1 MTRLYF
7 FKLFFLFLFISMIGH
22 PAKSQ
27 DEKLKAIFVYN
38 FTKYVN
44 WPHKSTSFIITI
56 IGKSPISSEIMSIAS
71 KKTVGSSPIEV
82 KNVSTPE
89 EITES
94 NIVYIPASKT
104 SVLPAIKQK
113 SVEQHFL
120 IITEKPDACKT
131 GSCIN
136 FIVKDGKLSF
146 EISKAN
152 LDNYGLGVSS
162 DLLKLGT
169 VIND

>member
-1 MTRLYF
+1 MN
-7 FKLFFLFLFISMIGH
+7 KIFFLRFSLTLVLVLSVSF
-22 PAKSQ
+22 PVKSQ

-44 WPHKSTSFIITI
+44 WPYKSDNFIITVL
-56 IGKSPISSEIMSIAS
+56 GKSTISAEIMSIAS
-71 KKTVGSSPIEV
+71 KRMVGNAPIEV
-82 KNVSTPE
+82 RVVNTPE

-94 NIVYIPASKT
+94 HIVYIPASKT
-104 SVLPAIKQK
+104 SALEVIRQK
-113 SVEQHFL
+113 SADQHYL
-120 IITEKPDACKT
+120 IITEKPDACRK

-136 FIVKDGKLSF
+136 FVSREGKLTF
-146 EISKAN
+146 EISKIN
-152 LDNYGLGVSS
+152 IESYELGVST